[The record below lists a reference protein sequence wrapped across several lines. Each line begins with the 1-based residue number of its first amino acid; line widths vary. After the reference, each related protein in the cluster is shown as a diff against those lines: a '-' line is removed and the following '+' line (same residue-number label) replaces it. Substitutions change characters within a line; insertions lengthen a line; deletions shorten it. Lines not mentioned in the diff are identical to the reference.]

1 MHGNT
6 SVVKMVGMCT
16 WNEERY
22 GIGVCR
28 EPIVYGAYY
37 CDPTLDLRV
46 EGIVFAI
53 WIQESRDE

>member
-1 MHGNT
+1 
-6 SVVKMVGMCT
+6 MVGMCT